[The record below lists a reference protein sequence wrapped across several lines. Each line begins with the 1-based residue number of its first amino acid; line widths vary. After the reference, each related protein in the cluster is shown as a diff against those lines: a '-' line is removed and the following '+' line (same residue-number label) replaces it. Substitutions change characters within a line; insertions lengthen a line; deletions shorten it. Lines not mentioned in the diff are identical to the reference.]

1 MRIMKLISTVTAVAF
16 IAGCGGGASFPPWDP
31 SDEGAIVH
39 YVRAASD
46 GAETAAIT
54 VDGTP
59 VDGTGW
65 SCDPS
70 TGVLP
75 VGDGVY
81 FANSGALYVSSPGE
95 EPVTLADFGSG
106 IAKEIQSDDAS
117 GMEIVTSWLVDN
129 SITGLCVDGSGRL
142 IGFRLDQLLT
152 PLVKEHISRY
162 TEDEIRD
169 FSSRDSFYVDEGAYV
184 LDIETDDVDYLLPTA
199 DVFCFPDES
208 HLALEYALTLCSAD
222 IDDPSEVVAVVPDD
236 YFELGWAPAA
246 ASGGGTTAV
255 LCNRAKPGS
264 DTVVLNELFVLED
277 GRLPESPTATIESR
291 ERAERIIVSPNGK
304 YAAVDVVAGSLGG
317 ASLYVIDLG
326 TGAYELLAENGS
338 AYTFLPSSN
347 GLVYF
352 AESGTPGRGDL
363 WAVGLDGSGLRRL
376 TDTGDV
382 LPPP

>member
-1 MRIMKLISTVTAVAF
+1 MRIVKLISTVTAVAF
-16 IAGCGGGASFPPWDP
+16 IAGCGGGASFPHWDP
-31 SDEGAIVH
+31 SDEGAVVYH
-39 YVRAASD
+39 VRAAGD
-46 GAETAAIT
+46 GAEIAAIT

-59 VDGTGW
+59 VEGTGW
-65 SCDPS
+65 SCDS
-70 TGVLP
+70 RTGVLP
-75 VGDGVY
+75 IGDRVY
-81 FANSGALYVSSPGE
+81 FAYGGALYVSSPGE
-95 EPVTLADFGSG
+95 EPVALADFGSG

-162 TEDEIRD
+162 TEGEIRG

-184 LDIETDDVDYLLPTA
+184 LDMKSDKVGYLIPTA
-199 DVFCFPDES
+199 DVFCFPDGS
-208 HLALEYALTLCSAD
+208 HLALEYALTLCVAD

-236 YFELGWAPAA
+236 YFELGWTPVA
-246 ASGGGTTAV
+246 ASGGGTSAV

-264 DTVVLNELFVLED
+264 DTVVLNELFVLEE
-277 GRLPESPTATIESR
+277 GRLPESPAATIESR
-291 ERAERIIVSPNGK
+291 ERAERIIVSPNGR

-317 ASLYVIDLG
+317 ASLYVVDLE
-326 TGAYELLAENGS
+326 TGAYELLAQNGS
-338 AYTFLPSSN
+338 AYTFLPSAN

-352 AESGTPGRGDL
+352 AESETPGRGDL

-376 TDTGDV
+376 TDTGGV

>member
-1 MRIMKLISTVTAVAF
+1 MRIMKLISTATTAAF
-16 IAGCGGGASFPPWDP
+16 VAGCGGGASFPPWDP
-31 SDEGAIVH
+31 SDEGAAVH
-39 YVRAASD
+39 YVRAAGD

-59 VDGTGW
+59 VEGIGW
-65 SCDPS
+65 SCDPGA
-70 TGVLP
+70 GVLP

-81 FANSGALYVSSPGE
+81 FAYDGALYVSSPGE

-117 GMEIVTSWLVDN
+117 GTEIVTSWLVDN
-129 SITGLCVDGSGRL
+129 SITGLCAYGSGRL

-152 PLVKEHISRY
+152 PLVKEHLSRY
-162 TEDEIRD
+162 TEGEIAG

-184 LDIETDDVDYLLPTA
+184 LDLESDRVDYLLPTA

-208 HLALEYALTLCSAD
+208 HLALEYALTLCIAD
-222 IDDPSEVVAVVPDD
+222 VDDPSEVVAIVPDD
-236 YFELGWAPAA
+236 YFELGWAPVA

-264 DTVVLNELFVLED
+264 DTVVLNELYVLEE
-277 GRLPESPTATIESR
+277 GRLPESPAATIESR

-317 ASLYVIDLG
+317 ASLYVVGLE
-326 TGAYELLAENGS
+326 TGAYGLLAQNGS
-338 AYTFLPSSN
+338 AHTFLPSSN

-352 AESGTPGRGDL
+352 AEGETPGRGDL